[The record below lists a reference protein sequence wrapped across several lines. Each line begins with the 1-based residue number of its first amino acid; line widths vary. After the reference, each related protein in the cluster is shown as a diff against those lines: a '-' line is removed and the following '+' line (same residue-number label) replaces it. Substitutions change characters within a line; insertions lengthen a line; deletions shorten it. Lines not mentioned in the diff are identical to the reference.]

1 MAVPEQVPR
10 ALPVFQR
17 RKGKNTQRLQG
28 NFTEELTAEW
38 GSPVLCQ
45 DEERR
50 WGGSAGPEEG
60 PTASMWQPGWGS
72 TRPVNCTQLSS
83 SFSSFP
89 SISEATGRAPK
100 EKEKRAT
107 EGERIGWH
115 HQFSGHSGR
124 W

>member
-1 MAVPEQVPR
+1 M
-10 ALPVFQR
+10 
-17 RKGKNTQRLQG
+17 
-28 NFTEELTAEW
+28 
-38 GSPVLCQ
+38 
-45 DEERR
+45 
-50 WGGSAGPEEG
+50 GGSAGPGEG
-60 PTASMWQPGWGS
+60 PTASVWQPCWDS
-72 TRPVNCTQLSS
+72 TRPVSCTQLSS

-89 SISEATGRAPK
+89 SISEPTGRVPK